1 MKNTFINVLVLFFSL
16 IIGFFII
23 EISFR
28 TYSLIKNWDVDKQ
41 KVSVDNPVNCF
52 NRNKDFSVSQL
63 LPNCKIP
70 SISINSLGFR
80 NDEFKEEDLISKKLV
95 FLIGESIAF
104 GWGASDN
111 KTTITGY
118 LNDMFKDDN
127 LIFINAGVP
136 STTISDSI
144 LYYENYLKKF
154 NPQSIIIFTGWNDI
168 LTSIR
173 SNFINKT
180 ISKLRKYSKVFEYFF
195 YNIYFPKVIYSD
207 LLNFYNEKVID
218 KYFSD
223 LSKFTQNHLDTDFI
237 ILTLP
242 TYLNLDMSYQ
252 EYLKEIAGNVD
263 AFVSLKKL
271 KFLYEKLNN
280 NINKL
285 SIYNNIKVVNIAKDF
300 SSIKVSDRKKLFIG
314 EIVHLH
320 DEGNKKIAENLIKY
334 FSDK

>member
-1 MKNTFINVLVLFFSL
+1 M
-16 IIGFFII
+16 
-23 EISFR
+23 
-28 TYSLIKNWDVDKQ
+28 
-41 KVSVDNPVNCF
+41 
-52 NRNKDFSVSQL
+52 
-63 LPNCKIP
+63 
-70 SISINSLGFR
+70 
-80 NDEFKEEDLISKKLV
+80 
-95 FLIGESIAF
+95 
-104 GWGASDN
+104 
-111 KTTITGY
+111 
-118 LNDMFKDDN
+118 
-127 LIFINAGVP
+127 
-136 STTISDSI
+136 
-144 LYYENYLKKF
+144 
-154 NPQSIIIFTGWNDI
+154 
-168 LTSIR
+168 TSIR

-271 KFLYEKLNN
+271 KFIYEKLNN

-285 SIYNNIKVVNIAKDF
+285 SIHKNIKVVNIAKNF
-300 SSIKVSDRKKLFIG
+300 SSLKVPDRKKLFID

-320 DEGNKKIAENLIKY
+320 DEGNKKIAESLIKY
-334 FSDK
+334 FSNK